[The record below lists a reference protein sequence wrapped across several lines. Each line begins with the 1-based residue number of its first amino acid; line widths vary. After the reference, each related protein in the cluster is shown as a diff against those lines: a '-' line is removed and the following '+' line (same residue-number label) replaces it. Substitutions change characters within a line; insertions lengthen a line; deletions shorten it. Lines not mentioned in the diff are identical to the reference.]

1 MQWTKAAVLA
11 FLKIKHKLI
20 HFTYNYIIDP
30 EAPLVIYADSSLTAI
45 GAALTQEIDGVLL
58 PVGFMSKSLNP
69 TQTRYPIFDKELY
82 SCFMAVKHFSAEI
95 SGRQVTMYNDHY
107 ALVQQYNRPEPLQSN
122 IASEQRRMRMM
133 GELSY
138 RGVKLVHT
146 PGRENPLADFLS
158 RMNQD
163 KNCSIFQKMQHQQQE
178 TWPAGTSRTEHSQAF
193 MNNRAQRQ
201 DAAVANRSVNFATSV
216 TDRQPDDEGVC
227 SVNSNGTN
235 TATALAQCD
244 FTHCNAP
251 LVKAAANTPVVSV
264 VSAIELFLLFL
275 LLNTTGYNTSALCR
289 IQYFAVMSN
298 TF

>member
-1 MQWTKAAVLA
+1 VQWTKAAVLA

-20 HFTYNYIIDP
+20 HFAYNYIINP
-30 EAPLVIYADSSLTAI
+30 EAPLFIHADSSLTAI
-45 GAALTQEIDGVLL
+45 GAVLTQEIKGVLL

-82 SCFMAVKHFSAEI
+82 SCFMAVKYFSVEL

-163 KNCSIFQKMQHQQQE
+163 
-178 TWPAGTSRTEHSQAF
+178 
-193 MNNRAQRQ
+193 
-201 DAAVANRSVNFATSV
+201 
-216 TDRQPDDEGVC
+216 
-227 SVNSNGTN
+227 
-235 TATALAQCD
+235 
-244 FTHCNAP
+244 
-251 LVKAAANTPVVSV
+251 
-264 VSAIELFLLFL
+264 
-275 LLNTTGYNTSALCR
+275 
-289 IQYFAVMSN
+289 
-298 TF
+298 